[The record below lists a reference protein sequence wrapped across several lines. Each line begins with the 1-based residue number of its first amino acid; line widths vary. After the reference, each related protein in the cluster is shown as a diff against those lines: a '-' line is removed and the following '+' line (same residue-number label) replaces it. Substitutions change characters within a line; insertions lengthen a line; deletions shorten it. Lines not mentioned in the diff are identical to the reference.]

1 MNSDLRNVSE
11 IPRTSSEEFGE
22 KRIVYATR
30 HNDIQNYDLD
40 PCPKYDTQ
48 KLNDYIQIKKHGI
61 PLSKETRE
69 RINTSSRMITGI
81 NAEKLIYDSITLGS
95 GGKYAGIENL
105 AASIIMQCHCE
116 GPPPTPLQTIQIRY
130 GVGIKSVYD
139 QDIPTRGVIGGS
151 NRISSSVRSA
161 SVSQSGGGE
170 NFKYIVNPN
179 TNEKHLIDSEEGQK
193 LFEIYQK
200 LKK

>member
-1 MNSDLRNVSE
+1 MIVNTNKLLIKARKGKYALPHFNVSNLE
-11 IPRTSSEEFGE
+11 TMQAVVNVCNKLKSPAIIATSESA
-22 KRIVYATR
+22 I
-30 HNDIQNYDLD
+30 
-40 PCPKYDTQ
+40 
-48 KLNDYIQIKKHGI
+48 
-61 PLSKETRE
+61 
-69 RINTSSRMITGI
+69 
-81 NAEKLIYDSITLGS
+81 
-95 GGKYAGIENL
+95 KYAGIENL